1 MFTRLKGY
9 LALKAPVYKLK
20 NYLRDFTSDKRKT
33 FVEQIIEKE
42 LRHFYNKRIGSYVG
56 LEFFEIKYIKN
67 KPVDINNLEIMVKV
81 SLFFYKV
88 EQKEI
93 IQFKVLKITP
103 RFIEGIIYNIR
114 VDLSLDQLSASP
126 VVYNSVT
133 NTVTANE
140 KRIKEGD
147 IIRGRITGFF
157 KSISAYVTSYAK
169 VKVTCRNT
177 GSGKVQ
183 L

>member
-1 MFTRLKGY
+1 
-9 LALKAPVYKLK
+9 
-20 NYLRDFTSDKRKT
+20 
-33 FVEQIIEKE
+33 
-42 LRHFYNKRIGSYVG
+42 
-56 LEFFEIKYIKN
+56 
-67 KPVDINNLEIMVKV
+67 MVRV

-93 IQFKVLKITP
+93 IEFKVLKITP
-103 RFIEGIIYNIR
+103 RFIEGSVYNIR
-114 VDLSLDQLSASP
+114 TDLALDQLSASP

-147 IIRGRITGFF
+147 TLRGRITGFF
-157 KSISAYVTSYAK
+157 KPVSAYIASYAK

-177 GSGKVQ
+177 GSGKVE